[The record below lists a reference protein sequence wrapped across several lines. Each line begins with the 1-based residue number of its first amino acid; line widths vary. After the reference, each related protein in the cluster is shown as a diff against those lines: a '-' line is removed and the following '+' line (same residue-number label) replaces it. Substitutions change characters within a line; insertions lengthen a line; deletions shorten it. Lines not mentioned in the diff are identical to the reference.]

1 MKYGGKENDIPKNT
15 RCILI
20 PGTRG
25 TFNLQDENDFLYTKD
40 KDLKD
45 GSSYWCCM
53 KRRKLQCKAVIKV
66 ADGLIIWQRRE
77 HNHSCNDK

>member
-45 GSSYWCCM
+45 GSSYWCCK
-53 KRRKLQCKAVIKV
+53 KRNKLQCKAVIKV

-77 HNHSCNDK
+77 HNHLCNDK